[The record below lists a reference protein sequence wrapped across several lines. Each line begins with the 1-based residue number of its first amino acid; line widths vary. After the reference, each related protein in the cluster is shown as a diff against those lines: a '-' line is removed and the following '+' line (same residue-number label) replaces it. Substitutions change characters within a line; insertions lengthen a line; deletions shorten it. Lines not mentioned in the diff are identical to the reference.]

1 MLTRYRPAIV
11 AAAAAL
17 CSVTLAALAPG
28 AVAAAGGRAA
38 PARLAGQER
47 LARHGA
53 PGFGRAAGTQLVKDL
68 RAAWQIS
75 RGEGVTI
82 ALIGSGVDGTAAGLS
97 GKVTKGPAFGHVPQ
111 QPAAPDTALASAMA
125 GSGPSSSNPAGTV
138 GLAPAARILDIRI
151 NVRERQTHAWQ
162 QSLADAIRYAARHRA
177 KVIFVDE
184 IGIQG
189 DLSITDAVQYAVS
202 KKAVIIGAEYA
213 PSRHSP
219 NTATF
224 PNSLPGVFGVAS
236 PTVPGMGQSPPH
248 HYPSPAND
256 SILVSAPANVL
267 NVSGPGGSGYEVY
280 NLYSAGA
287 WLTATVAIIK
297 SVYPKLPPAMVARA
311 LALSAREH
319 PRGGY
324 DTKVGFGMINP
335 IGALHEVARLRAL
348 RPAAAAGPGVA
359 DPAGRLAAS
368 PAPGTISAVRH
379 SVVKLAGYGGAIA
392 AGVLLLVFGVLTWRR
407 RKAALAATPGGP
419 WAASPPAAPSTPP
432 WGAPAPPRSAG
443 PQPWGPPAGEPPPPW
458 APPSGGAPP
467 PPWATPPQPNPPPP
481 WTMPAPAPP
490 PEPPP
495 PWTMPSA

>member
-1 MLTRYRPAIV
+1 VLTRYRPAVV
-11 AAAAAL
+11 AAAATA
-17 CSVTLAALAPG
+17 CSVTLAVLAAG
-28 AVAAAGGRAA
+28 AVAAAGGGAA
-38 PARLAGQER
+38 PAGRAGRER
-47 LARHGA
+47 VARHGA

-75 RGEGVTI
+75 KGEGVTI
-82 ALIGSGVDGTAAGLS
+82 AVIGSGVDGTAAGLS
-97 GKVTKGPAFGHVPQ
+97 GKVTKGPAFGHVPH

-162 QSLADAIRYAARHRA
+162 QSLADAIHYAARHRA

-184 IGIQG
+184 IGIQA
-189 DLSITDAVQYAVS
+189 DLSIADAVQYAVS
-202 KKAVIIGAEYA
+202 KNAVVIGAEYI

-219 NTATF
+219 DTATF
-224 PNSLPGVFGVAS
+224 PNSLPGVLGVAS
-236 PTVPGMGQSPPH
+236 PTVPGMGQPPPH
-248 HYPSPAND
+248 RYKCPAND

-267 NVSGPGGSGYEVY
+267 NVSGPAGSGYGVY

-311 LALSAREH
+311 LALSARGH

-335 IGALHEVARLRAL
+335 IGALHEVARLRVL
-348 RPAAAAGPGVA
+348 HPAAAAGPGVA
-359 DPAGRLAAS
+359 DPAGRLVAS
-368 PAPGTISAVRH
+368 AAPGPISAVRH
-379 SVVKLAGYGGAIA
+379 SVLKLAGYGGAIA

-407 RKAALAATPGGP
+407 RKALPAASPGGP
-419 WAASPPAAPSTPP
+419 WAVPPPAAPSAPA
-432 WGAPAPPRSAG
+432 WGAPARPQSAG
-443 PQPWGPPAGEPPPPW
+443 PQSRAPRSGGPLSAEPSPPW
-458 APPSGGAPP
+458 APGSDGAPP
-467 PPWATPPQPNPPPP
+467 WTAPSPAPPLPDPPPP
-481 WTMPAPAPP
+481 WTAPD
-490 PEPPP
+490 
-495 PWTMPSA
+495 S